1 MSVEPSYKIESFL
14 DMDFSDFLWVLLYV
28 ILMFGSSIQT
38 YTGFAYVDEIAA
50 CVLIIAAGWKLVGGW
65 FRKELVV
72 PVSAVISLVSFAFL
86 VLCGVMCNFLYGYQ
100 TRIPNIIIDIFTCLK
115 FPIILLCS
123 MLVFARSGKTIV
135 TYIEGFARVLAI
147 FLACLALLNLIVD
160 FGMGTDPRFGLRASF
175 LFICGHPAYLALLC
189 LGLFLVFV
197 RNLDRNKF
205 YVFLTVLVMA
215 STLRSKAL
223 AFCVVGPAIIY
234 FMRSGRKLNLIHILL
249 IVLVGAAIGWD
260 QMTAYYQTD
269 GSARAEITRASLRIA
284 RDFFPVGTG
293 FASFGSVFSAQGSFY
308 SPVYYEY
315 GLNEVWGL
323 SPDDTFFLSDTF
335 WPTVLGQ
342 FGVLGLLLYL
352 VGTGSVLVLA
362 SSHGQQSRMVVAC
375 CLAYY
380 LIESSSAS
388 ALFNPTA
395 VYIGMSLGIV
405 VSSLKEDAGRS
416 SSFSSAVPAA
426 SVQDGVRI

>member
-1 MSVEPSYKIESFL
+1 MSVEPSDKIGSIL

-28 ILMFGSSIQT
+28 LLMFGSSIQT
-38 YTGFAYVDEIAA
+38 YTGFAYIDEIAA
-50 CVLIIAAGWKLVGGW
+50 CILIIAAGWKLVGGW
-65 FRKELVV
+65 FKKELVV
-72 PVSAVISLVSFAFL
+72 SAPAVISLVSFAFL
-86 VLCGVMCNFLYGYQ
+86 VLCGVVSNFLYGYQ

-115 FPIILLCS
+115 FPIVLLCA
-123 MLVFARSGKTIV
+123 MLVFAKRGEALI
-135 TYIEGFARVLAI
+135 TYIEGFAKVLAI
-147 FLACLALLNLIVD
+147 FLASLALLNLIVD

-189 LGLFLVFV
+189 LGLFLIFV
-197 RNLDRNKF
+197 CNLDRNKF
-205 YVFLTVLVMA
+205 YVCLILLVMA

-223 AFCVVGPAIIY
+223 AFCAVGPAIIY
-234 FMRSGRKLNLIHILL
+234 FMRSGRKLNLIHVLL
-249 IVLVGAAIGWD
+249 IVLVGVAIGWD
-260 QMTAYYQTD
+260 QLTTYYQTD

-293 FASFGSVFSAQGSFY
+293 FASFGSVFSAQGSYY

-315 GLNEVWGL
+315 GLNEIWGL

-352 VGTGSVLVLA
+352 VGTGSVFVLA
-362 SSHGQQSRMVVAC
+362 SSKGRQSRMVVAC

-380 LIESSSAS
+380 LIESTSAS

-405 VSSLKEDAGRS
+405 VSSLKSDPGHES
-416 SSFSSAVPAA
+416 LLLSAVP
-426 SVQDGVRI
+426 VTNGQDGARK